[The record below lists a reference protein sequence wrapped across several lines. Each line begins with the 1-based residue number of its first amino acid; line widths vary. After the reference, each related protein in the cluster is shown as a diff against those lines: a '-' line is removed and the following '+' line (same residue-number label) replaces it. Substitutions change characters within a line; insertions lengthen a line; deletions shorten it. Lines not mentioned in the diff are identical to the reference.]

1 MYKIHSDEYKKKRTA
16 WKLRP
21 ALNGI
26 DEETEKSVLD
36 VLWNG
41 PWYTGGEES
50 ESLEIE
56 AAKHF
61 KTDYALS
68 CGTGTAAWHLILMAY
83 GIGQGDEVIMPANA
97 FMSVVCAL
105 VRENGKPVLVDVE
118 EETYNIDP
126 IKAEKA
132 ITPKTKAIVMSHM
145 GGHSADIDA
154 FMDIGEKYNIKI
166 IGDACRSLGGRY
178 KGKPLCSIPDV
189 TFTSIGCKK
198 IGSAGLGGLVF
209 TNDKELADKIYLMR
223 GYGKDAWAGN
233 QIYFYF
239 GLNYEIGEIHA
250 AVARHQLRKLNEW
263 TEKRRSNAK
272 TINGMLKD
280 IHEVKLPIEKSW
292 AYHVYDG
299 YSLKILEKKD
309 ELCQFL
315 KNKGVKSRFYG
326 PGHYPFIH
334 MQKPVQERF
343 GYKIGDF
350 PILENQIGKLLNLT
364 VDWNRKKDEITHIPE
379 LIRDFYLI
387 KT

>member
-1 MYKIHSDEYKKKRTA
+1 MYKTHADQYKNKRTA

-26 DEETEKSVLD
+26 DKETEKSVLN
-36 VLWNG
+36 VLRNG

-50 ESLEIE
+50 ESLETE
-56 AAKHF
+56 AAEYF
-61 KTDYALS
+61 KSKYTLS
-68 CGTGTAAWHLILMAY
+68 CGSGTAAWHLILMGY

-105 VRENGKPVLVDVE
+105 VRENGKPILVDVE

-132 ITPKTKAIVMSHM
+132 ITPKTKAIVLSHM
-145 GGHSADIDA
+145 GGHPADIDA
-154 FMDIGEKYNIKI
+154 FMDLGEKYNIKI
-166 IGDACRSLGGRY
+166 IGDACRSLGGKY
-178 KGKPLCSIPDV
+178 KGKPQCSIPDA
-189 TFTSIGCKK
+189 TFASIGCKK
-198 IGSAGLGGLVF
+198 IGSAGLGGLIF

-233 QIYFYF
+233 QIYYYF
-239 GLNYEIGEIHA
+239 GLNYEISEIQA

-272 TINGMLKD
+272 TINELLKD
-280 IHEVKLPIEKSW
+280 IPEIILPIEKSW

-299 YSLKILEKKD
+299 YLLKILEKKD

-315 KNKGVKSRFYG
+315 KNKGIKPIFNG

-334 MQKPVQERF
+334 MQKPIQERF

-350 PILENQIGKLLNLT
+350 LILENQIGKIFILN
-364 VDWNRKKDEITHIPE
+364 VDWNRKKDEITYIPK
-379 LIRDFYLI
+379 LI
-387 KT
+387 KEFYSN